1 MVNAKVLNF
10 ILAGVMLFLI
20 IKLNIVLKD
29 TNRQK
34 ADKSFYT
41 IPFNYST
48 GDDETDDDL
57 KQEAIYINNFNNQL
71 RVYPESWEGV
81 SDTVSSTHQAWVSLT
96 VAESKRLI
104 AKGLMKY
111 PPFKERLKKGQVIVN
126 KGTTNTYIAEELL
139 NETLNRGE
147 YVLGHILPEKGEV
160 KLDRSKSRQ
169 ELVIKDGVIK
179 DIPYNEALDGMN
191 EGDIVL
197 KGASIINY
205 KKGQAGVLIGHPT
218 GGTTGVIVPKIRERN
233 LRLIIP
239 VGLEKES
246 SQDIH
251 LLNWYTKIPHEPAG
265 KKMPFIWSIEGE
277 LFTEIEAIKQFAN
290 VDVLHI
296 ASGGIGGAEGAVTI
310 CIRGEQKEVEKAL
323 EIINSI
329 QGEPAFVK

>member
-1 MVNAKVLNF
+1 MINAKVLNF
-10 ILAGVMLFLI
+10 ILAGVLLVLI

-29 TNRQK
+29 PNRQT

-48 GDDETDDDL
+48 GDDEADDGL
-57 KQEAIYINNFNNQL
+57 KQETIYINNFNNQL
-71 RVYPESWEGV
+71 KVYAESWKGV
-81 SDTVSSTHQAWVSLT
+81 SDTVSTTHQAWVSIT

-111 PPFKERLKKGQVIVN
+111 PPFKERLEKGHVIVN

-139 NETLNRGE
+139 NDTLSTGE
-147 YVLGHILPEKGEV
+147 YVLGHILPEKGNV

-169 ELVIKDGVIK
+169 ELVLKNGVIQ
-179 DIPYNEALDGMN
+179 DIPFNEALDSMN
-191 EGDIVL
+191 AGDIIL

-205 KKGQAGVLIGHPT
+205 QKGQAGVLIGHPT
-218 GGTTGVIVPKIRERN
+218 GGTTGVIVPKIKERN

-246 SQDIH
+246 SRDIH
-251 LLNWYTKIPHEPAG
+251 LLNWYTKVPHEATG

-323 EIINSI
+323 EIIQSI
-329 QGEPAFVK
+329 QGEPPFVK